1 MNELINPCL
10 SGHGISCGLTVR
22 FNDNSSLSVGA
33 GTAIIPDG
41 RVVHLPEKLFWNY
54 LKRPQPAVAA
64 YFGNTK
70 VWELTDQED
79 LEEPDNIDSFVPQYR
94 TDDQPGAVFLDDKI
108 LVVYV
113 DEKAACPPAFVLV
126 RQVDMVRL
134 TKREADVRRLAEPVR
149 GNPKPGIFANPRTT
163 LSFDSEHIEAAL
175 FPYRQLPHVSL
186 PRFGYK
192 TLAVIDKNKKWN
204 FDDPTSA
211 PKVGTTSPP
220 KLDNLRNPFLRIAN
234 PPLPKKTGESVSVFS
249 LIFDEYKAILDEAF
263 PAFKLALRVLHAQF
277 GSLLTDNAPAP
288 QKPKTARPKETTCME
303 PVQDEFAKYREVL
316 CRKWQCFKEEGEHLY
331 YIQYFYDWLAD
342 LITAYEAFRLALID
356 FSAECLCDEQPDS
369 KNPPNL
375 LLLGPVITEEFNYK
389 PLIFRDYFVEP
400 FTYNHNEE
408 RLRELKCLHQR
419 LMLMIWTFDLPALQ
433 LERKV
438 LQKGGYTDTAEEFKD
453 STNFWEQLITRRD
466 SAGKIDPDKSG
477 KPVFDLNQ
485 LPVRITPS
493 RALTE
498 PLGQQAIPYYY
509 PIDANSVYSV
519 HRVWDFVATKTNRTD
534 RHLSYNAHSGDDS
547 YTDHPDILFPL
558 AFNIRPYPFLR
569 VEGHIGRTTER
580 NYTVKDATGNEVSFT
595 STVVEELEE
604 IIGKYN
610 LGLEVMS
617 VDISKLIPPIN
628 QPTVPSELENF
639 LDRLNKLRG
648 LEHQN
653 GGYAGQTLL
662 LFYVSAAEQIELNEC
677 KKDKTAEIPAG
688 TIVADF
694 TLPYLYSMINP

>member
-33 GTAIIPDG
+33 GTAILPDG
-41 RVVHLPEKLFWNY
+41 KVLHLPEKLFWNY
-54 LKRPQPAVAA
+54 LKRPQPAVAT
-64 YFGNTK
+64 YFGKTK

-134 TKREADVRRLAEPVR
+134 TKLEADVRRLAEPMR
-149 GNPKPGIFANPRTT
+149 GNPKPGIFANPRTA

-204 FDDPTSA
+204 FDDKTSA
-211 PKVGTTSPP
+211 P
-220 KLDNLRNPFLRIAN
+220 KLDNLQNPFLRIAN
-234 PPLPKKTGESVSVFS
+234 LPTPKPKESGRAFS

-277 GSLLTDNAPAP
+277 GFLLTDNAPAP
-288 QKPKTARPKETTCME
+288 QKPKTARPKETTCSE

-342 LITAYEAFRLALID
+342 LITAYEAFRLALTE
-356 FSAECLCDEQPDS
+356 FSAECLCDEQPDP

-375 LLLGPVITEEFNYK
+375 LLLGPVITDEFNYK

-453 STNFWEQLITRRD
+453 STNYWEQLITRRD
-466 SAGKIDPDKSG
+466 AAGKINPDKSG
-477 KPVFDLNQ
+477 KPVFELNQ
-485 LPVRITPS
+485 LPVQITPS

-498 PLGQQAIPYYY
+498 SLGQQAIPYYY
-509 PIDANSVYSV
+509 PIDADSAYSV

-534 RHLSYNAHSGDDS
+534 RHLSYNAHPGDDS

-569 VEGHIGRTTER
+569 VEGPIGRMISTQVTIE
-580 NYTVKDATGNEVSFT
+580 
-595 STVVEELEE
+595 STVVEELRE
-604 IIGKYN
+604 IIRKYN
-610 LGLEVMS
+610 LCLEVLL
-617 VDISKLIPPIN
+617 VDINNGKNPETATIIN
-628 QPTVPSELENF
+628 
-639 LDRLNKLRG
+639 LNKLLKKPDTLNNNQPINRDHLG

-662 LFYVSAAEQIELNEC
+662 LFYVSVAEQIELNEC
-677 KKDKTAEIPAG
+677 KKDKTAEISAG

-694 TLPYLYSMINP
+694 TLPYLYSML